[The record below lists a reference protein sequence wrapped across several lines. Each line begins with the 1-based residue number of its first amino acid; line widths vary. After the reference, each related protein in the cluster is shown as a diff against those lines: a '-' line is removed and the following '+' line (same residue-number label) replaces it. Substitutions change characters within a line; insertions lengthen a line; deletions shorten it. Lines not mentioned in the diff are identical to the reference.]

1 MNNRIS
7 ALLLLGLLV
16 AAVPASAQE
25 RPVSLAEAVEQARAG
40 SQDVLAARARAR
52 AAENGKKA
60 AASFWWP
67 TMGVEAGAVRSD
79 DPVAAFGG
87 RLRQG
92 RFSQADFDPA
102 GLNHPDALT
111 DWSGALGAMWAP
123 LDFSADAAYRAAAAE
138 ADAAGLGAEW
148 ATRAAGFRAEA
159 RYMEAVGARERLA
172 AATAA
177 RVAAEA
183 NARVSG
189 LRRNEGLLTDADVL
203 QSQAALE
210 GARAAEIDA
219 RRGLADA
226 RDRLAVALG
235 WAAGQVPVPTDSV
248 FPQASAGSADVT
260 SRPDVLASAAMVRAA
275 DARFAQVRRA
285 RLPRVEGFA
294 RLATHSDRAFS
305 GAEEDWTVGFQV
317 RVPLFTG
324 FAIQSQER
332 AAAAMRD
339 AAAREH
345 ELRVREAEA
354 QVAEAERAVDAAR
367 QGAQAAGAAA
377 DAAAEAA
384 RLMRRRFEEGLITT
398 ADLLGVEAQA
408 AALATQSVN
417 ARLGLHLASA
427 RLAFLTPNEDTN
439 TTNEGMTG
447 GFDR

>member
-1 MNNRIS
+1 MNNKIS
-7 ALLLLGLLV
+7 GLLLLGLLV
-16 AAVPASAQE
+16 AAGPAAGQE
-25 RPVSLAEAVEQARAG
+25 RPVSLREAVEQARAG

-52 AAENGKKA
+52 AADNGRRA

-67 TMGVEAGAVRSD
+67 TVGVEAGAVRSD

-102 GLNHPDALT
+102 GLNHPDPLT
-111 DWSGALGAMWAP
+111 DWSGAVGAVWAP
-123 LDFSADAAYRAAAAE
+123 LDFSADAAYQAAAAE
-138 ADAAGLGAEW
+138 AEAAGLGAEW
-148 ATRAAGFRAEA
+148 ARRAAGFRAEA
-159 RYMEAVGARERLA
+159 RYMEAVGARERLV

-177 RVAAEA
+177 RASAEA

-189 LRRNEGLLTDADVL
+189 LRRDEGLLTDADVL
-203 QSQAALE
+203 QARAALE
-210 GARAAEIDA
+210 GARANEIDA

-235 WAAGQVPVPTDSV
+235 WPAGQVPVPTDST
-248 FPQASAGSADVT
+248 FPQAAAGPGDVAT
-260 SRPDVLASAAMVRAA
+260 RPDVLASAAMVRAA
-275 DARFAQVRRA
+275 DARFAQARRS
-285 RLPRVEGFA
+285 RFPRVEGFA

-324 FAIQSQER
+324 FAIQSRER
-332 AAAAMRD
+332 AAAAMRE
-339 AAAREH
+339 AAALEH

-384 RLMRRRFEEGLITT
+384 RLMRRRFEEGLVTT

-408 AALATQSVN
+408 AALATQAVN
-417 ARLGLHLASA
+417 ARLGLHLAAA
-427 RLAFLTPNEDTN
+427 RLAFLTDTE
-439 TTNEGMTG
+439 TDHTNEGMTG